1 VGRVESDK
9 LVGARAREGTYRGE
23 QKTILAMAEGLSI
36 AEKYYG
42 DQENVNNPAN

>member
-1 VGRVESDK
+1 MVGAR
-9 LVGARAREGTYRGE
+9 ARAREGTYRGE

-42 DQENVNNPAN
+42 EQENVNNPAN